1 VLNLVRSAE
10 VPLSDA
16 RHTRILLYVIHLNC
30 LTSIPELYELVSEL
44 ILNVVRLE
52 DLIRD
57 EEEIMIL
64 WESNGFR
71 CHEKDPH

>member
-1 VLNLVRSAE
+1 MLNLVRSAE